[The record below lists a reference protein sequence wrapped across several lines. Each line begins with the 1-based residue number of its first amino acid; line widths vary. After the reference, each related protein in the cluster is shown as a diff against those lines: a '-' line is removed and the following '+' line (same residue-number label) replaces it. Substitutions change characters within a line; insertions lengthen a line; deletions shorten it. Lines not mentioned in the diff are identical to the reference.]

1 MEHRQPVEAV
11 QERGRSL
18 VVGVL
23 EVAGQGSPAEVVLEK
38 VGQDN
43 LVEAVQDSLVVQEC
57 TVLFCMH
64 DIVIV

>member
-23 EVAGQGSPAEVVLEK
+23 EVTGQGRVGLEK
-38 VGQDN
+38 AEQGN
-43 LVEAVQDSLVVQEC
+43 LVEAVQDSLVVQEG
-57 TVLFCMH
+57 TVFFCMH